1 MMAFHT
7 DFFDDRLLAGT
18 ISLASYGH
26 EVMSDDDELIV
37 QMEKV
42 AQISTTVGTPGQT
55 PVDFFPF
62 RMWLLSFAKHDELL
76 IVFLSSFFPDL
87 APRCRISE
95 EVGSRKGPYSLCVRN
110 PGGVGKERDCTCCYL
125 SFIQQTGSS
134 ISLI

>member
-1 MMAFHT
+1 MRLRSSLKTSRISKVILADGFIGKDIIALYEIAFHT

-62 RMWLLSFAKHDELL
+62 RMWLLSFAKHDEIL

-87 APRCRISE
+87 APRCRIS
-95 EVGSRKGPYSLCVRN
+95 
-110 PGGVGKERDCTCCYL
+110 
-125 SFIQQTGSS
+125 
-134 ISLI
+134 

>member
-1 MMAFHT
+1 MKAFHT
-7 DFFDDRLLAGT
+7 DFFDDRLLAGA

-62 RMWLLSFAKHDELL
+62 RM
-76 IVFLSSFFPDL
+76 
-87 APRCRISE
+87 
-95 EVGSRKGPYSLCVRN
+95 
-110 PGGVGKERDCTCCYL
+110 
-125 SFIQQTGSS
+125 
-134 ISLI
+134 